1 MEEYKERLKTE
12 QSEVRER
19 YLRLVDKINSEDF
32 YTFSERDKKLL
43 TAQKVSMEMYL
54 NILNLRLYGKD
65 TDDYTID
72 VLPVLMS
79 ALFSPPKMPTLPPV
93 SKMPDLGDKTILTA

>member
-32 YTFSERDKKLL
+32 YTFSERDRRLL
-43 TAQKVSMEMYL
+43 TAQKLAMEMYL
-54 NILNLRLYGKD
+54 NILNMRLFGGD
-65 TDDYTID
+65 TDDYLAAI
-72 VLPVLMS
+72 LPFMAAMLT
-79 ALFSPPKMPTLPPV
+79 PPKCPPPP
-93 SKMPDLGDKTILTA
+93 MPDLGDKTILTA